1 MALPVVMAALL
12 AGGSLVPHAAG
23 GLIVSSA
30 GGYVAGT
37 YLSTSAI
44 SSILLTLGATTT
56 GFGAIAVPRI
66 ASIARTLK
74 FASIG
79 GATVATGV
87 ETAAVTAA
95 SSAAATTTTA
105 AATTTATATAASS
118 IVLPLIGIGVA
129 ALVVY
134 LYRLYKKVND
144 FSKKSLPGSTEELI
158 FTDTEARVIEAVI
171 RYWPLKNI

>member
-56 GFGAIAVPRI
+56 GFGAIALPRI

-95 SSAAATTTTA
+95 SSAAATTTA
-105 AATTTATATAASS
+105 AATTATAASS

>member
-30 GGYVAGT
+30 GSYVAGT

-56 GFGAIAVPRI
+56 GFGAIALPRI
-66 ASIARTLK
+66 TSIARTLK

-95 SSAAATTTTA
+95 SSAVTTTATA
-105 AATTTATATAASS
+105 AATTTASVASS
-118 IVLPLIGIGVA
+118 IVLPLLGIGLA

-144 FSKKSLPGSTEELI
+144 FSKKALPGSNEELK
-158 FTDTEARVIEAVI
+158 FTENEAKVLEAII
-171 RYWPLKNI
+171 RYLPVKES